1 MVHPMEISPPACTT
15 TLFPTL
21 RRGIVSGPATT
32 VPGIVVV
39 VGTGAAGGRRVGRA
53 HGQTVTVP

>member
-1 MVHPMEISPPACTT
+1 MVHPMEITPPSCTT

-32 VPGIVVV
+32 VPVIVV
-39 VGTGAAGGRRVGRA
+39 VGTGAAGGRVGRA